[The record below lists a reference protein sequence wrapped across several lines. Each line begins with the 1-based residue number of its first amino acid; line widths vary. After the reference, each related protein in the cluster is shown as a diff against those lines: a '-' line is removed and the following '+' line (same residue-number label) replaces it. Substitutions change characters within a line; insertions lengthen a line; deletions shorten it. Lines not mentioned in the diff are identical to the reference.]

1 MYLYFLGTGAG
12 IPAKHRNVSS
22 LALFL
27 PQYGGQVWLFDC
39 GEATQHQILSS
50 PVRLSKV
57 SRIFITHLHGD
68 HIFGLP
74 GVLSSRSF
82 QGIETPLTLYGPK
95 GLKEFVHIFLHTSN
109 SYLRY
114 PLNIMEIKD
123 GAVFADEHF
132 QITVGLLEHNI
143 PSYGYRL
150 VEQDQPGSLDADR
163 LLRLGIPPGPIY
175 QQIKQ
180 GGNVPLPDG
189 SVIDGQAFIG
199 PAKKGS
205 KITIC
210 GDTRPTPHTLLL
222 AQQADLLV
230 HEATL
235 RAGEETQA
243 NAFFHSTTVQAAQL
257 ARDAGVKTLILNHIS
272 PRYFEEDSR
281 KLLAEAQAI
290 FPSTYLAADGY
301 RFEIGRSQSRK

>member
-1 MYLYFLGTGAG
+1 MNLYFLGTGAG
-12 IPAKHRNVSS
+12 IPSKQRNVSS

-57 SRIFITHLHGD
+57 ARIFITHLHGD

-95 GLKEFVHIFLHTSN
+95 GLKDFVKSFLHVSRA
-109 SYLRY
+109 YLRY
-114 PLNIMEIKD
+114 PLDIVEIKD
-123 GAVFADEHF
+123 RTVFEEDHF

-150 VEQDQPGSLDADR
+150 VEQDQPGSLDANR

-180 GGNVPLPDG
+180 GRNVLLPDG
-189 SVIDGQAFIG
+189 RVIDGKTFIG
-199 PAKKGS
+199 PAKKGK
-205 KITIC
+205 KIAIF
-210 GDTRPTPHTLLL
+210 GDTRPTPHALLL
-222 AQQADLLV
+222 AQQADLLI
-230 HEATL
+230 HEATFG
-235 RAGEETQA
+235 AGEEAQA

-272 PRYFEEDSR
+272 PRYVAEDCQ
-281 KLLAEAQAI
+281 KLLAEARAI

-301 RFEIGRSQSRK
+301 SFEIERS